1 MLKKLISF
9 FFTDRYVKKI
19 IAFGLVYRLILSLLY
34 LSVTIYPMSKNFKDL
49 TWILARFRFEHYI
62 GERTFGYPIFMALC
76 LNNNIA
82 IMVAQFLVGIIT
94 WIFWYKTL
102 KNLNFNS
109 FQSFVITLFSGSFVH
124 IFFFENAILYETLI
138 LFLTSWIFY
147 LLSDE
152 FFEKENKKTN
162 WLLFVLVGYLTF
174 IKPFFVFVPCLIYGF
189 SVIKN
194 FSFRNII
201 SHRIVIIVSGLS
213 VYFGLSYINK
223 LHTGYFVSSTFFG
236 LNIAQNVVYFAE
248 NTSEEYKEFG
258 EKYAFYREKTIRE
271 KKDVAMSIWY
281 GSKELKNQ
289 TGIAY
294 FPDYSAYL
302 GEYAKTT
309 IAMNKQKYLQQVV
322 TISWVNFWDC
332 ELYWEYLSF
341 PTTFSQTFFKT
352 LWRVQYPILIFLKI
366 LFLFLTPFY
375 LFRFLKNRKITFELV
390 VVVSILTASILQAL
404 VTFGNNA
411 RFSYPFEYLMI
422 FIVAMELKTLY
433 NKYFQKKQK
442 IYSKTINNIVRFD
455 EK

>member
-1 MLKKLISF
+1 MIKKLISF
-9 FFTDRYVKKI
+9 FFNDSYIKKI
-19 IAFGLVYRLILSLLY
+19 IVFGLVYRLILSLLY
-34 LSVTIYPMSKNFKDL
+34 LSVTIYPMSKNFKEL
-49 TWILARFRFEHYI
+49 TWIFANFRFEHYI
-62 GERTFGYPIFMALC
+62 GERTFGYPIFMILC

-82 IMVAQFLVGIIT
+82 IVIAQFLIGIIT
-94 WIFWYKTL
+94 WVFWYKTL
-102 KNLNFNS
+102 KNLNFS
-109 FQSFVITLFSGSFVH
+109 SYQSFIITLFSGSFVH

-138 LFLTSWIFY
+138 LFLISWIFY
-147 LLSDE
+147 LLANG

-174 IKPFFVFVPCLIYGF
+174 IKPFFVFIPCLIYGF
-189 SVIKN
+189 WVVKN
-194 FSFRNII
+194 FSLRNII
-201 SHRIVIIVSGLS
+201 SHRIIILLSGLF

-271 KKDVAMSIWY
+271 NKDVAMSIWY
-281 GSKELKNQ
+281 GSKELKNL
-289 TGIAY
+289 TAKEY

-309 IAMNKQKYLQQVV
+309 IALNKEKYLKQVL
-322 TISWVNFWDC
+322 TISWVNFWDN

-341 PTTFSQTFFKT
+341 PNSFSQTFFKT
-352 LWRVQYPILIFLKI
+352 FWRVQYPILIFFKI
-366 LFLFLTPFY
+366 LFLFLTPFH
-375 LFRFLKNRKITFELV
+375 LFLFLKNRKITFELV
-390 VVVSILTASILQAL
+390 VVVIIIATSILQSL

-422 FIVAMELKTLY
+422 IVVATTLKTFH
-433 NKYFQKKQK
+433 NKYLQKKQK
-442 IYSKTINNIVRFD
+442 PCSKITNTL
-455 EK
+455 